1 MNRRL
6 IIDGSN
12 MLFRSYWIAENGKSN
27 FEDKYDVGTIYI
39 FLKSLKSVVDIFN
52 PDETW
57 VTWDKRLTKNS
68 TNFRKLL
75 AENTYKQQRDVTIST
90 KVHEYH
96 DRLEKWI
103 SLLGVYQMYPNVL
116 EADDVMSW
124 LAMKNMEGENIIVT
138 VDKDLLQLVNSQT
151 SYYNPIKKITITP
164 INFESEV
171 GVPMK
176 DFLYYKALLG
186 DISDNVVG
194 IEGYGKVKSKKL
206 AVQGLEGIKEK
217 LEPECWERFNKNIQ
231 IMDLSDSYNKEV
243 GEVDCYLQQYGEQT
257 LNIKPDMKTFEE
269 FCEKNGIYYFSRNIN
284 DWKRS
289 FVTEQ
294 TLMSLLSTLK

>member
-12 MLFRSYWIAENGKSN
+12 MLFRSYWISQNGKSD
-27 FEDKYDVGTIYI
+27 FDDKYDVGTIYI
-39 FLKSLKSVVDIFN
+39 FLKSLKSVVEIFQ

-75 AENTYKQQRDVTIST
+75 AENTYKQQRDATIST

-124 LAMKNMEGENIIVT
+124 LVKNNQDGENIIVT

-151 SYYNPIKKITITP
+151 SCYNPIKKITITP

-176 DFLYYKALLG
+176 DFLSYKALLG
-186 DISDNVVG
+186 DISDNVEG

-206 AVQGLEGIKEK
+206 AIQGLQGIKEK
-217 LEPECWERFNKNIQ
+217 LTEEYWNQFNKNLQ
-231 IMDLSDSYNKEV
+231 IMDLSDSFDKEL
-243 GEVDCYLQQYGEQT
+243 GEVDCYVKQIGEQ
-257 LNIKPDMKTFEE
+257 LQNVKPNIKEFEE
-269 FCEKNGIYYFSRNIN
+269 LCEKNGIYYFTRNIN
-284 DWKRS
+284 DWKRA